1 MSITRQR
8 RAIYPKGT
16 VTHIDQVYD
25 SFNVCVLLQ
34 NCRMILLE
42 VPNVHGNFASVVLPD
57 PANTSKS
64 SFGTKP
70 FRIFLEVCT
79 IIFPW

>member
-1 MSITRQR
+1 MQQR

-16 VTHIDQVYD
+16 VTHIGHVYD
-25 SFNVCVLLQ
+25 LFNVCVLLQ

-42 VPNVHGNFASVVLPD
+42 VLNVHGNFASVVLPD

-64 SFGTKP
+64 SFGTTP
-70 FRIFLEVCT
+70 NRMFLEVCT
-79 IIFPW
+79 IICPW